1 MVAMKEEGTK
11 EKKIRES
18 EGEGKGWERGDGW
31 EVRKRIGARR
41 GERVDSRRWKNRL
54 VKRKRIDER
63 S

>member
-11 EKKIRES
+11 EKKKRES

-41 GERVDSRRWKNRL
+41 GERV
-54 VKRKRIDER
+54 
-63 S
+63 